1 MHKIKMVFK
10 TPYWEAVGIIVGMI
24 IGSGI
29 FALPYAVNVSG
40 IFWAI
45 ISAAL
50 AFIAV
55 LSIHL
60 AYGEIVSNTDGSHRL
75 PGYAKLYLGKIF
87 GGLSLASQILGFNIA
102 LLIFGGLGG
111 FFLSILFGGAPFFW
125 ALAFFIIAS
134 LILFFENAEGIGFI
148 DFILTIPLI
157 LIVLYIAFLSFGK
170 GSVAN
175 IALFG
180 QDRFFSFGVFMFA
193 LAGLAAIADAKEVLS
208 GNSFGAPAKLKSA
221 IILGTTIPLI
231 LYCVF
236 IFGVLMASGGKVS
249 KDAISGLIGVL
260 GPGILKVGAVLGLLS
275 LARSYLALGFD
286 LKAMY
291 KFDLKFPTFFAWLLG
306 GLIPVLFYIFGVQDF
321 IKLTSIMGGTLI
333 AFDGIIIIFILRKFR
348 KNIGE
353 KTKLLYFG
361 APLQFFL
368 IFILSAAI
376 VYEFIYQIL

>member
-1 MHKIKMVFK
+1 
-10 TPYWEAVGIIVGMI
+10 
-24 IGSGI
+24 
-29 FALPYAVNVSG
+29 
-40 IFWAI
+40 
-45 ISAAL
+45 
-50 AFIAV
+50 
-55 LSIHL
+55 
-60 AYGEIVSNTDGSHRL
+60 
-75 PGYAKLYLGKIF
+75 
-87 GGLSLASQILGFNIA
+87 
-102 LLIFGGLGG
+102 
-111 FFLSILFGGAPFFW
+111 
-125 ALAFFIIAS
+125 
-134 LILFFENAEGIGFI
+134 
-148 DFILTIPLI
+148 
-157 LIVLYIAFLSFGK
+157 
-170 GSVAN
+170 
-175 IALFG
+175 
-180 QDRFFSFGVFMFA
+180 MFA

-231 LYCVF
+231 LYCFF
-236 IFGVLMASGGKVS
+236 IFGVLMASSGRVS

-348 KNIGE
+348 KNIRE

-376 VYEFIYQIL
+376 VYEFVYQIL